1 MAMGRQEEAA
11 PSKVVHSAEYYRCAR
26 IYYQM
31 MRDLG
36 IQPRESFAEFLRN
49 AILLYLG
56 YKDDHVIIG
65 VDTSQQRRLIDYFD
79 AAYSAQI

>member
-1 MAMGRQEEAA
+1 MSRLEEA
-11 PSKVVHSAEYYRCAR
+11 PLPKVVRSAEYYRCVR
-26 IYYQM
+26 IYYRM

-56 YKDDHVIIG
+56 YKDDYVIIG
-65 VDTSQQRRLIDYFD
+65 IDASQQRRLIDYFD
-79 AAYSAQI
+79 AAYSAQS

>member
-1 MAMGRQEEAA
+1 MPMSRQEEA
-11 PSKVVHSAEYYRCAR
+11 PSKVIHSAEYYRCAR
-26 IYYQM
+26 IYYRM

-56 YKDDHVIIG
+56 YKDDYVIIG
-65 VDTSQQRRLIDYFD
+65 VDASQPRRLIDYFD
-79 AAYSAQI
+79 AAYSAQS

>member
-1 MAMGRQEEAA
+1 MSRQEEA
-11 PSKVVHSAEYYRCAR
+11 PSKVARSAEYYRCAR
-26 IYYQM
+26 IYYRM

-56 YKDDHVIIG
+56 YKDDYVITG
-65 VDTSQQRRLIDYFD
+65 VDASHLRRFIDYFD
-79 AAYSAQI
+79 AAYSAQS

>member
-1 MAMGRQEEAA
+1 MSRQEEA
-11 PSKVVHSAEYYRCAR
+11 PSKVIRSAEYYRCAR

-56 YKDDHVIIG
+56 YKDDYVIIG
-65 VDTSQQRRLIDYFD
+65 VDASQPRRLIDYFD
-79 AAYSAQI
+79 AAYSAQS

>member
-1 MAMGRQEEAA
+1 
-11 PSKVVHSAEYYRCAR
+11 
-26 IYYQM
+26 M

-56 YKDDHVIIG
+56 YKDETVVTG
-65 VDTSQQRRLIDYFD
+65 VDASQPRRFMDYFD
-79 AAYSAQI
+79 AAYHSMQF